1 MKDLENLEWLF
12 EAEIEDFMENQID
25 FKGVINDS
33 MHFCCRINKVNEKE
47 YNKKGERLERHKCQ
61 QNYGGDPT

>member
-47 YNKKGERLERHKCQ
+47 YN
-61 QNYGGDPT
+61 